1 VLVGGTS
8 LGQTVP
14 ICNVGALA
22 ARALEERMPGIL
34 TRQVA
39 RAVAKGAVA
48 AAADNSGDGFSS
60 LAVLLYNIISE
71 QADLRSWLTLP
82 AHIQILNAWVEP
94 GTPTV
99 SLGGGLW
106 SEEVT
111 LNAGKT
117 TFVYVSKIDLAV
129 YSHILVQP

>member
-1 VLVGGTS
+1 MPPLDAYNVVWTTPSEDHNGSMPIGNGD
-8 LGQTVP
+8 LG
-14 ICNVGALA
+14 
-22 ARALEERMPGIL
+22 M
-34 TRQVA
+34 
-39 RAVAKGAVA
+39 
-48 AAADNSGDGFSS
+48 
-60 LAVLLYNIISE
+60 
-71 QADLRSWLTLP
+71 
-82 AHIQILNAWVEP
+82 NAWVEP